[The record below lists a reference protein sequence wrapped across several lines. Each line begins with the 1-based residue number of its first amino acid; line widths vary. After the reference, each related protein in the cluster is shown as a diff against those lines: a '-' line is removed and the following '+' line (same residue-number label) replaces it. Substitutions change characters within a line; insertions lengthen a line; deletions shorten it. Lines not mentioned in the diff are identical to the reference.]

1 MASNIEKYKEEIDK
15 LYKTGVQLQLG
26 MLEELGKLDKNQ
38 QKEVL
43 EIVKPISF
51 LQNYERWYSE
61 SLVAIKQILPDRLE
75 DFKLLYKNDKR
86 KVTDYLS
93 YTISDYLINLKVTI
107 GLQVKVDSSA
117 AYPKFQQQLNIL
129 ESTRKRFTSLLF
141 DIKQLLQADLFDT
154 ELDSARELAKK
165 GFLRAAG
172 AIAGVL
178 IEKHLREVLT
188 NRNIK
193 ITKTN
198 PGISDLNEQLKNN
211 NIIEVPQW
219 RHIQLL
225 ADIRNLCD
233 HKKTRE
239 PKKEEIND
247 LLDGTNKLLK
257 TIH

>member
-1 MASNIEKYKEEIDK
+1 MTSNIEKYEEEIDK

-26 MLEELGKLDKNQ
+26 MLEELGKLDKNE

-51 LQNYERWYSE
+51 QQNYERWYSE
-61 SLVAIKQILPDRLE
+61 SLAAIKQILPDRLE
-75 DFKLLYKNDKR
+75 DFKVLYKNDKR

-93 YTISDYLINLKVTI
+93 YTISDYLINLRVTI
-107 GLQVKVDSSA
+107 GYEVKVDSSA

-129 ESTRKRFTSLLF
+129 ESTRKRFSSLLF

-239 PKKEEIND
+239 PKKEEIED